1 MYQCI
6 NYCLLTA
13 KCKVHGFFERVFKE
27 NAGAA
32 ELIATLVIIGIVL
45 AVALIFRN
53 QLSDIITNLWNKL
66 VRDGDTSSKN
76 SSDIVNDWGVTGN
89 VGQSAGG

>member
-45 AVALIFRN
+45 AIALIFRN
-53 QLSDIITNLWNKL
+53 QLKDIIGSLWETL
-66 VRDGDTSSKN
+66 VQNGSTDTKKN
-76 SSDIVNDWGVTGN
+76 SDIVTG
-89 VGQSAGG
+89 GFFD

>member
-53 QLSDIITNLWNKL
+53 QLADIIKDLWDTL
-66 VRDGDTSSKN
+66 VKGGDTSPKDSSSIVKN
-76 SSDIVNDWGVTGN
+76 WGETGA
-89 VGQSAGG
+89 AGTKGG

>member
-53 QLSDIITNLWNKL
+53 QLSGIISDLWNTL
-66 VRDGDTSSKN
+66 VRDGDTSAKD
-76 SSDIVNDWGVTGN
+76 SSHIVKDWGAT
-89 VGQSAGG
+89 

>member
-53 QLSDIITNLWNKL
+53 QLADIIKDLWNSL
-66 VRDGDTSSKN
+66 VRDGDTSSKD
-76 SSDIVNDWGVTGN
+76 SSSIVKSWGETG
-89 VGQSAGG
+89 VAGTKAG

>member
-1 MYQCI
+1 MYQYLQNSLI
-6 NYCLLTA
+6 LA
-13 KCKVHGFFERVFKE
+13 KCKTHAFFERVFKE

-53 QLSDIITNLWNKL
+53 QLSDIIADLWNTL
-66 VRDGDTSSKN
+66 VKDGNTDSKSSA
-76 SSDIVNDWGVTGN
+76 DIVDAWGG
-89 VGQSAGG
+89 

>member
-53 QLSDIITNLWNKL
+53 QLADIIKDLWDNLVQK
-66 VRDGDTSSKN
+66 GDTSSKK
-76 SSDIVNDWGVTGN
+76 SSDIVSAWGT
-89 VGQSAGG
+89 